1 MNLAAI
7 PPCPQP
13 VEDIRNRR
21 ASERFPLSA
30 TLLPKPSRL
39 YVAGVPVDRIP
50 MSYAVAWVV
59 HALKHQASP
68 SPLLIMGP
76 NAHLVTMAAR
86 HRRFAEAMSAA
97 DLSIADGVSVVMASR
112 LLGTPVP
119 ERVTGGDLM
128 ERLCAAAARHGFSVF
143 FLGGLPGAASGAAEN
158 LVRRYPALRVAGT
171 YCPPFGFESEPMESA
186 HIRQVIARARP
197 DILCVAFGAPK
208 QEIWMHENCSTL
220 PIGAAIS
227 VGAALD
233 TQSGLRQRAPRWTHD
248 LGLEWL
254 YRLIREPRRL
264 WRRYLIGNSE
274 FVLLVMRQWMMSFR
288 SLQEESHDSS
298 LSSAQRDNRILETEG
313 AVRVEI

>member
-1 MNLAAI
+1 MNLAAM

-13 VEDIRNRR
+13 VDDIRSRR
-21 ASERFPLSA
+21 TSERFPLSA

-39 YVAGVPVDRIP
+39 YVGGVPVDRIP

-76 NAHLVTMAAR
+76 NAQLVTLAAR
-86 HRRFAEAMSAA
+86 HRRFAEAMRAA
-97 DLSIADGVSVVMASR
+97 DLSTPDGISVVMASR
-112 LLGTPVP
+112 LLRAPVP

-143 FLGGLPGAASGAAEN
+143 FLGGLPGAATGAAEN

-186 HIRQVIARARP
+186 HIRQIIARARP

-208 QEIWMHENCSTL
+208 QEIWMHQNCPTL

-233 TQSGLRQRAPRWTHD
+233 TQSGLRMRAPRWTHD
-248 LGLEWL
+248 LGIEWL
-254 YRLIREPRRL
+254 YRLLREPRRL
-264 WRRYLIGNSE
+264 WRRYLIGNSQ
-274 FVLLVMRQWMMSFR
+274 FILLVLRQWVMSFR
-288 SLQEESHDSS
+288 SSSKQDQNSS
-298 LSSAQRDNRILETEG
+298 LLSSQRDNQIPRNES
-313 AVRVEI
+313 AV